1 YRQWVTSIPSE
12 SIIDMSNR
20 SSDYRQEKGGSSSN
34 YNSNNNNNNNK
45 GVYLA
50 KTQKIFVPKTLNSQS
65 KPQTLSSSLRNQPL
79 PEPQGSRLLLG
90 DNGDWIS
97 NKGNFVNYLPQD
109 EAVAIGLAAD
119 QGALDAV
126 QSQRVVDL
134 LNRELAHLLKLNPR
148 DFWPQVATDASLHEF
163 LDSFLQFRSRWY
175 DFPCHGAKGV
185 VAGVIV
191 GDLELSRRVFMVLYR
206 ISSHRDPSA
215 RASESLTKKDHE
227 VLLQNKKLL
236 DLPKLLDICAVY
248 GHENEELTQS
258 LVRNAIN
265 AQPEILKGFTDMVSH
280 FLGIVHTMYQR
291 CRSSLE
297 VMDFLNDAVAS
308 MHTFITVYPLASVF
322 LSCPVDAS
330 HGNVEL
336 INVLATLHDSLLPS
350 LQKGLQLLLASKEMT
365 SSMLSEVSVSL
376 KSLSARI
383 VDLGWKLLKNCYL
396 GDELF
401 KDNLHFPAAMKMF
414 PASVE
419 DPVIRADILI
429 QCFREIIAVSQDAT
443 WQNLRGTYLQNI
455 DKRFQIFH
463 RIQNL
468 QQAGM
473 SYLPRQADR
482 IIAVSQ
488 RWLFVDDE
496 QYRYLAGIMT
506 HPIPTVHKRSP
517 GAQNPVGSGAV
528 QIEEDVAIAESQI
541 SQVRDLFPD
550 YGKGFI
556 LACLEVYDQNP
567 EEVIQRI
574 LEGTLH
580 DDLRNLDTSMET
592 LPPKPAQK
600 AAKKDKGK
608 GILVESS
615 VGPATVNPTP
625 KAVSSSASSLRSP
638 AGRFVRKSK
647 GDHYKDDALKSRDGE
662 HMQKTAALLS
672 QYEYEDEYDDS
683 FDDLGM
689 TIVESSVEET
699 DTLGDRVRSRMG
711 ISSRDDT
718 QGSAHNPASSKWGT
732 RRKPQFYVKDGKNYS
747 YKVSGAIA
755 VADEQQASIITQAQK
770 ETIHGLGRGGNRPL
784 GAVQKLEEQ
793 HEVTGDESNPS
804 DMNGVGDN
812 GGRGRGRGR
821 GRGGGGGR
829 NSHYR
834 KDRAMKKHMAGVGV
848 GYQIPHTGM
857 KNIAISGKSGFGV
870 NIPNE
875 DFTLVISFPCY
886 RRVVSG

>member
-1 YRQWVTSIPSE
+1 MGCLYNTSLHKYGVASITSE
-12 SIIDMSNR
+12 NIIDMSNR
-20 SSDYRQEKGGSSSN
+20 SSDYRQEKGGSSSSN
-34 YNSNNNNNNNK
+34 YSNHHHNNK
-45 GVYLA
+45 GVYRA
-50 KTQKIFVPKTLNSQS
+50 KTQKIFVPKTLNSQT
-65 KPQTLSSSLRNQPL
+65 KPQTLSSSLRNQSL
-79 PEPQGSRLLLG
+79 PEAQGSRVHLG
-90 DNGDWIS
+90 ENGDWLS

-119 QGALDAV
+119 QGGLDAV
-126 QSQRVVDL
+126 ESQRVVDL
-134 LNRELAHLLKLNPR
+134 LNRELARLLKLKPR
-148 DFWPQVATDASLHEF
+148 EFWRQVATDASLHEF
-163 LDSFLQFRSRWY
+163 LDSFLQFRNRWY

-215 RASESLTKKDHE
+215 SASDSLTKKDHE
-227 VLLQNKKLL
+227 VLLQNKKML

-265 AQPEILKGFTDMVSH
+265 AQPEILKGFTDMLSH

-291 CRSSLE
+291 CRSSLEVLISASGYEDHGPNQRHEEYLE

-308 MHTFITVYPLASVF
+308 MHTFITVYPPASVF

-383 VDLGWKLLKNCYL
+383 VDLGWKLLENCYL

-429 QCFREIIAVSQDAT
+429 QCFREIIAVSQDAA

-455 DKRFQIFH
+455 DKKFQLLH

-468 QQAGM
+468 QQAG
-473 SYLPRQADR
+473 
-482 IIAVSQ
+482 
-488 RWLFVDDE
+488 WLFIDDE
-496 QYRYLAGIMT
+496 QYQYLAGILT
-506 HPIPTVHKRSP
+506 HPIPTVPKRSP
-517 GAQNPVGSGAV
+517 GAQNPVRSGAV

-592 LPPKPAQK
+592 LPPKPTQK
-600 AAKKDKGK
+600 ATKNDKGK

-615 VGPATVNPTP
+615 VGPATMNPTP

-647 GDHYKDDALKSRDGE
+647 GDHHEDDALKSRDGE
-662 HMQKTAALLS
+662 HMLKTAALFS

-711 ISSRDDT
+711 ISSRDGT
-718 QGSAHNPASSKWGT
+718 QGSAHNPANSKWGS

-747 YKVSGAIA
+747 YKVAGAIA

-793 HEVTGDESNPS
+793 HEVIGDESNPS

-829 NSHYR
+829 SSHYR
-834 KDRAMKKHMAGVGV
+834 KDRAMKKHMAGVG
-848 GYQIPHTGM
+848 
-857 KNIAISGKSGFGV
+857 GF
-870 NIPNE
+870 
-875 DFTLVISFPCY
+875 
-886 RRVVSG
+886 